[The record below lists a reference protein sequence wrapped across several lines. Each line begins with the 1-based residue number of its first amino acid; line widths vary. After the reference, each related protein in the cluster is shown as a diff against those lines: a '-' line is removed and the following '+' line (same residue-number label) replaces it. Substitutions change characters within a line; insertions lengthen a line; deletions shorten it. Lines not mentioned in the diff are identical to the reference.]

1 MFESGTAELP
11 EGLPQPAA
19 PAVLPKPAVATVGMS
34 TAPKVVA
41 ALPVAPP
48 FQIQTLTDSDR
59 WIKLLVYGGYG
70 SGKTRLCGT
79 AAAVP
84 YMRDVLFVNC
94 EAGDLT
100 IMTEEDA
107 LSAED
112 KKHIDVIR
120 VSSYKTLARVH
131 EFLKAH
137 CMFRDMP
144 FEEGEPKLK
153 QLEAKLFP
161 QADPKAPARRYQT
174 LIMDSITEAETFSM
188 YSLLS
193 ITDATRLDEETQAPE
208 WAEYKKNNSQLMR
221 LSRAMRDLPM
231 NLLMTAAASYVQN
244 ESKQFIYQPA
254 LTGKLA
260 KQIQGFM
267 DVVGFLHVVP
277 GENNTRIHRMLA
289 HPTPRVDAKCRF
301 SNFKRPYWDDP
312 TMRSILESVGLIQQL
327 SQKK

>member
-1 MFESGTAELP
+1 MT
-11 EGLPQPAA
+11 
-19 PAVLPKPAVATVGMS
+19 
-34 TAPKVVA
+34 TAPTEVK
-41 ALPVAPP
+41 APP
-48 FQIQTLTDSDR
+48 FLIQKMTESDR

-84 YMRDVLFVNC
+84 HMRDVLFINC

-100 IMTEEDA
+100 LLTEMEA
-107 LSAED
+107 LSEKD
-112 KKHIDVIR
+112 KSYIDIIR
-120 VSSYKTLARVH
+120 VKNYAQLARVH
-131 EFLKAH
+131 EFLKVH
-137 CMFRDMP
+137 CRYRDMP
-144 FEEGEPKLK
+144 FDEGEPLLK
-153 QLEAKLFP
+153 QLELKLFP

-174 LIMDSITEAETFSM
+174 AIVDSVTEAETFSM
-188 YSLLS
+188 YSLLA
-193 ITDATRLDEETQAPE
+193 ITDNTRLDEETTAPE

-231 NLLMTAAASYVQN
+231 NILMTAASSYVQN
-244 ESKQFIYQPA
+244 EAKQFIFQPA

-277 GENNTRIHRMLA
+277 GEGGSRIHRMLA

-301 SNFKRPYWDDP
+301 SNFKQPYWDNP
-312 TMRSILESVGLIQQL
+312 TMQSILSSVGLL
-327 SQKK
+327 PKG